1 MAILDDLAAQVKA
14 NTDVEDSA
22 TLLINGF
29 AARVQAAVDKALA
42 GGATAAELAPVQAEV
57 DAMKTS
63 AAALSSAVAANTPA
77 A

>member
-42 GGATAAELAPVQAEV
+42 GGATAEQLAPIQDEV
-57 DAMKTS
+57 TAMKRSADALS
-63 AAALSSAVAANTPA
+63 AAVVANTPA

>member
-42 GGATAAELAPVQAEV
+42 GGATAEQLAPIQDEV
-57 DAMKTS
+57 TAMKRS
-63 AAALSSAVAANTPA
+63 ADALAAAVVSNTPA